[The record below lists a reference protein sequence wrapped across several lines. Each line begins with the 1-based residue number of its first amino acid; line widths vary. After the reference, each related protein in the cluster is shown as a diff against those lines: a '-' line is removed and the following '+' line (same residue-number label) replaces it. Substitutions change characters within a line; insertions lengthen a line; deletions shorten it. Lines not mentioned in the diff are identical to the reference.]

1 MNYVFQDRLPALE
14 SEINGRAPCSRYG
27 ITGNEFFSSESL

>member
-1 MNYVFQDRLPALE
+1 MNYVFQDRLPALG
-14 SEINGRAPCSRYG
+14 SEINGCAPCSRYG